1 MSSFPPWCSPT
12 TWPRALGDKFQ
23 ARWEQVEPGVVTT
36 TMEIPALADLS
47 IKLDAFRQIHNVAR
61 QVIDAFD

>member
-1 MSSFPPWCSPT
+1 
-12 TWPRALGDKFQ
+12 
-23 ARWEQVEPGVVTT
+23 
-36 TMEIPALADLS
+36 MEIPALADMQ